1 MKTGPSE
8 LPRSE
13 ELHNEDSSGLDQ
25 LPQVLNLTSPL
36 SGSGSGLVG
45 RLQRYIL
52 DDCFH
57 KLATRLR
64 STKPETQALLPSEV
78 LMLLQM
84 GTVQAA
90 TCGNY
95 DSTNMTYCEMMNDGG
110 CS

>member
-64 STKPETQALLPSEV
+64 STKPETQALLSQARFSCCCRWARYRLPLV
-78 LMLLQM
+78 
-84 GTVQAA
+84 GT
-90 TCGNY
+90 
-95 DSTNMTYCEMMNDGG
+95 MTAPT
-110 CS
+110 